1 MEKQKEPTAF
11 EQNAGRVS
19 GLDVKET
26 ITGEN
31 YGYRETRELVQLVKD
46 AADLIR
52 IKDKNAFTEFNTIG
66 TKWRQDETYIFILD
80 LQGNMLVHPDKDL
93 VGKNQT
99 DLVDVNGKFIIGGI
113 IDTVTYDPHKPF
125 GWYHYQWQVPGEV
138 VPRWKST
145 YVQLVTTNEGGKYI
159 VGCGIYNMKMEKVF
173 IEDLVNRAA
182 SLISEK
188 GKNAFPAFRDKT
200 GPYMFLDTY
209 VFVQT
214 PEGIELVNPAQP
226 TLEGKNIIE
235 LKDLRG
241 REMVREEITAAM
253 EKGSAWLECY
263 WYRPIDN
270 KPALKQTFV
279 RKVVYG
285 NEVYIIG
292 SGVYGIDMPVYRSNN
307 SFRKVSW
314 INVKHEELTDKLT
327 RQMISG
333 EKATISKFS
342 AKKGASVM
350 RHYHDSEEFFYLNSG
365 SAKFIFDNEEIV
377 LKAGEMMLIP
387 QNLPHE
393 ISVLEDAE
401 IIDFFASV
409 REDWMKGEDLYL
421 RKQQKVEV
429 SEPMFDPL
437 IA

>member
-11 EQNAGRVS
+11 EQNAGRIPS
-19 GLDVKET
+19 LDVYDT
-26 ITGEN
+26 TVGE
-31 YGYRETRELVQLVKD
+31 GYRYNETRELVRLVKD
-46 AADLIR
+46 AAGLISM
-52 IKDKNAFTEFNTIG
+52 KGKNAFSDFNKPG
-66 TKWRQDETYIFILD
+66 TKWRQDDTYIFILD
-80 LQGNMLVHPDKDL
+80 LQGNMLVHPDKTL

-99 DLVDVNGKFIIGGI
+99 DLVDVNGKYIIRGL

-145 YVQLVTTNEGGKYI
+145 YVQLVITDDGEKYI
-159 VGCGIYNMKMEKVF
+159 VGSGIYNMKMEKVF

-188 GKNAFPAFRDKT
+188 GKDAFYAFRDIT
-200 GPYMFLDTY
+200 GPFVFLDTY

-214 PEGIELVNPAQP
+214 TEGIELVNPAQP
-226 TLEGKNIIE
+226 ALEGKNIID

-241 REMVREEITAAM
+241 REMVKDEIAAAM

-292 SGVYGIDMPVYRSNN
+292 SGVYGIDVPVYQSNV
-307 SFRKVSW
+307 SFRKYNW
-314 INVKHEELTDKLT
+314 INVKHEELTDKLS

-333 EKATISKFS
+333 EKATISKFY
-342 AKKGASVM
+342 AKKGARVIK
-350 RHYHDSEEFFYLNSG
+350 HHHDSEEFFYLNSG
-365 SAKFIFDNEEIV
+365 AVKFIFDKEEV
-377 LKAGEMMLIP
+377 MTK
-387 QNLPHE
+387 
-393 ISVLEDAE
+393 S
-401 IIDFFASV
+401 
-409 REDWMKGEDLYL
+409 W
-421 RKQQKVEV
+421 
-429 SEPMFDPL
+429 
-437 IA
+437 